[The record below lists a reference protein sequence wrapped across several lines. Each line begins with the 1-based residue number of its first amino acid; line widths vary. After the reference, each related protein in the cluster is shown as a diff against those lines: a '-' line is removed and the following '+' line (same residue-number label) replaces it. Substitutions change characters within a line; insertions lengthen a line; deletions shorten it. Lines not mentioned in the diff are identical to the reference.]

1 MACIFYD
8 KPCVFYD
15 FGELH
20 FFSLIQNSEIVF
32 FNPPTLPL
40 FFPKKGDV
48 KKITKHFLM
57 ASHNYLRTIRVNNK

>member
-20 FFSLIQNSEIVF
+20 FFSLIQRLGNIN

-40 FFPKKGDV
+40 FFPKTGDV
-48 KKITKHFLM
+48 KK
-57 ASHNYLRTIRVNNK
+57 NYQAFSYGFPQLFANNSR

>member
-15 FGELH
+15 FGDLH
-20 FFSLIQNSEIVF
+20 FFSLNTKLGNIN

-40 FFPKKGDV
+40 FFPKTGDV

>member
-15 FGELH
+15 FGKLH
-20 FFSLIQNSEIVF
+20 FFSLIQNSEIA
-32 FNPPTLPL
+32 PL
-40 FFPKKGDV
+40 IRRLYHYFFPKREMS

>member
-20 FFSLIQNSEIVF
+20 FFSLNTKLGNIN

-40 FFPKKGDV
+40 FFPKTGDV
-48 KKITKHFLM
+48 KK
-57 ASHNYLRTIRVNNK
+57 NY